1 MIDTGLTGK
10 RALVAG
16 AGYTPGRAGHGKW
29 SARTLAAAGATV
41 TCVDNDEERGRE
53 IVRQITAD
61 GGTASL
67 VMGDMTQ
74 PGHVDA
80 AVREAVGT
88 MGGIDVFVDIIG
100 GARWGTVLDS
110 SDDDW
115 DWTIANNLSH
125 VFYLFR
131 AVGRQMVAQGT
142 GGSMIAITSVDGIAA
157 AAYHAPY
164 GAAKAGVIS
173 LAKSFAHELGR
184 YGIRVNAVAPG
195 NVGSGNEHQPE
206 GEYGVNGINPL
217 AAPRNRDVA
226 NAVLFLSSD
235 LAARVTGHT
244 IPVDGGA
251 TIRELWGLTPEAAA
265 GADSLHG
272 NWPTHL

>member
-1 MIDTGLTGK
+1 MTEIGLVGK

-29 SARTLAAAGATV
+29 SALKFAAAGATV
-41 TCVDNDEERGRE
+41 ACIDNNEDRGRG
-53 IVRQITAD
+53 IVGQIEAD
-61 GGTASL
+61 GGKAFL
-67 VMGDMTQ
+67 VMNDMTKSEQ
-74 PGHVDA
+74 VDA
-80 AVREAVGT
+80 AVREVVDT

-131 AVGRQMVAQGT
+131 AVGKQMVAQGI
-142 GGSMIAITSVDGIAA
+142 GGSMVALTSVDGIAA

-173 LAKSFAHELGR
+173 LAKSFAHELGA
-184 YGIRVNAVAPG
+184 YGIRVNTVAPG
-195 NVGSGNEHQPE
+195 NVGSGNDDQPE
-206 GEYGVNGINPL
+206 GEYAVNGINPL
-217 AAPRNRDVA
+217 AAPRNHDVA
-226 NAVLFLSSD
+226 DAVLFLSSD
-235 LAARVTGHT
+235 SAARITGQT

-251 TIRELWGLTPEAAA
+251 TIRELWGLTSEAAA
-265 GADSLHG
+265 SDSLHG
-272 NWPTHL
+272 SWPAHLL